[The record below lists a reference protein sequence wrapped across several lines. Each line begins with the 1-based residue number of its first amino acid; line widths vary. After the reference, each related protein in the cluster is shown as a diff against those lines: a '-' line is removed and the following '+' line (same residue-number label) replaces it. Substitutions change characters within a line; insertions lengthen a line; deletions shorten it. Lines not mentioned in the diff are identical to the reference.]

1 MMKNSLFLLG
11 IAVLFMSSCEKNITL
26 DLDPIDQKVVVEGYV
41 EDGLPPYIILS
52 KTEPYF
58 DPIGQ
63 NTINN
68 LPVREALVYISNGVD
83 TVLLTE
89 IDSSVNGVSL
99 GGFYAAVDSVTFLP
113 TMIGMPGTMYHLWIK
128 TAMGEELS
136 SSALLPL
143 PVALDSTWF
152 KVQEDLDSLGWAW
165 ARLTDPD
172 TLGNSYRWFAKRLN
186 EDDFFL
192 APLGSIF
199 EDRFINGSSF
209 NFPYSRGAIQNS
221 EKEEDTNEEAG
232 FYKRGDTIVVKF
244 CTTDFATYEFWRD
257 AENQVSSNG
266 SPFAVP
272 SNVKSNIKG
281 GRGLFATY
289 TASYDT
295 IIAN

>member
-1 MMKNSLFLLG
+1 MKKNLLLL
-11 IAVLFMSSCEKNITL
+11 IVSVVMMSSCEKNIDL
-26 DLDPIDQKVVVEGYV
+26 DLPPIDQKVVVEGYV
-41 EDGLPPYIILS
+41 ENGLPPYVILS

-63 NTINN
+63 NTLNN
-68 LPVREALVYISNGVD
+68 LPVRGASVFISDGVD
-83 TVLLTE
+83 TIKLTE
-89 IDSSVNGVSL
+89 IDTSINGVSL
-99 GGFYAAVDSVTFLP
+99 GGFYVALDSVTFLP
-113 TMIGMPGTMYHLWIK
+113 TMLGKPGTTYHLNII
-128 TAMGEELS
+128 TISGEQLS
-136 SSALLPL
+136 SSALLPM
-143 PVALDSTWF
+143 PVPLDSTWF

-172 TLGNSYRWFAKRLN
+172 TLGNSYRWFAKRLSK
-186 EDDFFL
+186 DDFFI
-192 APLGSIF
+192 APIGSIF
-199 EDRFINGSSF
+199 EDRFINGRSF
-209 NFPYSRGAIQNS
+209 NFPYNRGTIQNS
-221 EKEEDTNEEAG
+221 EADEDKNEEAG
-232 FYKRGDTIVVKF
+232 FYKKGDTIVVKF

-272 SNVKSNIKG
+272 SNVKSNIIG

>member
-1 MMKNSLFLLG
+1 MKKNLLLLV
-11 IAVLFMSSCEKNITL
+11 ISVVMISSCEKNIDL
-26 DLDPIDQKVVVEGYV
+26 DLPPIDQKVVVEGYV
-41 EDGLPPYIILS
+41 ENGLPPYVILS
-52 KTEPYF
+52 RTEPYF

-63 NTINN
+63 NTLNN
-68 LPVREALVYISNGVD
+68 LPVRGASVFMSDGID
-83 TVLLTE
+83 TIKLTE
-89 IDSSVNGVSL
+89 IDTSVNGVSL
-99 GGFYAAVDSVTFLP
+99 GGFYVALDSVTFLP
-113 TMIGMPGTMYHLWIK
+113 TMLGTPGTTYYLNII
-128 TAMGEELS
+128 TNSGEQLS
-136 SSALLPL
+136 ASAKLPL

-186 EDDFFL
+186 KDDFFI

-199 EDRFINGSSF
+199 EDRFINGQSF
-209 NFPYSRGAIQNS
+209 NFPYLRGMIQNS
-221 EKEEDTNEEAG
+221 EAKEDNNEEAG
-232 FYKRGDTIVVKF
+232 FYKKGDTIVVKF

-272 SNVKSNIKG
+272 SNVKSNISG